1 MRKQYFLLPSLL
13 LCFCTA
19 SFGQIGAKT
28 PVSDWKAVSI
38 SQHQKSRWLVGLGPT
53 FLGGTAKA
61 GHFVANRTWI
71 GVEGE
76 IHSLLSSRQEIG
88 PSVRYYVWESSLLS
102 VFAAAGVSYGR
113 FQQYSLFNIDGD
125 RPDPAPYYRT
135 KFSGALGLD
144 YPLGRRTA
152 LEGVLKMG
160 KPVGNHS
167 FQPSLQLSL
176 NVSLGK

>member
-1 MRKQYFLLPSLL
+1 MKNQYVLLTALL
-13 LCFCTA
+13 LCFCTV
-19 SFGQIGAKT
+19 SFGQIGAKI
-28 PVSDWKAVSI
+28 PVSDWKAVSV
-38 SQHQKSRWLVGLGPT
+38 SQHQKGRWLVGLGPT
-53 FLGGTAKA
+53 LLGGTTKA
-61 GHFVANRTWI
+61 GRFVANRTWI

-88 PSVRYYVWESSLLS
+88 PSVRYYVRESSLLS

-113 FQQYSLFNIDGD
+113 FQQYSLFDIDGD

-144 YPLGRRTA
+144 YPLGRRTS

-160 KPVGNHS
+160 KPIGIYGL
-167 FQPSLQLSL
+167 QPSLQLSL